1 MESPQRRPSSHEP
14 RTYVYV
20 PPQDAPAAAPF
31 GMPHADGREPDAV
44 PADEAVIAQTREIE
58 RLKGS
63 MAAAQRLRG
72 EFSTTIFSALIGGV
86 CVSLFNMQPASATGA
101 MLQEGMHFVH
111 DPLVATDLPTGL
123 SRQLQVLTLLRFS
136 VMLMAVAAGTGWGRV
151 ARLRAAEGNRRWLQ
165 GSIRYFVSAGSVFAL
180 ACLTV
185 ALYSSE
191 QALSGW
197 QQTWICALFAFSNGI
212 LWGLLPEDN
221 ATTARSFLIK
231 RAALGDLWAVRQ
243 VVLFLFCVGFA
254 VTLYQNI
261 IVTNASLHLIGT
273 IVLGLGLADTGYL
286 ASSVSL
292 ATPMPVARQTDANRI
307 APYVSTALMIVFA
320 IACFAYL
327 RQAPEVAAYFRGTPA
342 ANLASTADGR

>member
-1 MESPQRRPSSHEP
+1 MEVPHRRSPSQEP
-14 RTYVYV
+14 RTHVYV
-20 PPQDAPAAAPF
+20 PPQDVPAAAPF
-31 GMPHADGREPDAV
+31 GMPHADGHEGDTV
-44 PADEAVIAQTREIE
+44 PADEAKFAQTRELE

-86 CVSLFNMQPASATGA
+86 CISLFNMQPASATGA

-136 VMLMAVAAGTGWGRV
+136 VMLTAVGAGTGWGRV
-151 ARLRAAEGNRRWLQ
+151 ARLRSADGKHPWLQ
-165 GSIRYFVSAGSVFAL
+165 RAIKYFVSASSVFAL
-180 ACLTV
+180 ACLTI
-185 ALYSSE
+185 ALYTNDR
-191 QALSGW
+191 AMSGW

-221 ATTARSFLIK
+221 ATTARSFLVK

-243 VVLFLFCVGFA
+243 MVLFLFCVGFA

-261 IVTNASLHLIGT
+261 IVTNSSLHLIGT

-292 ATPMPVARQTDANRI
+292 ATPMPAVPQTDASRI
-307 APYVSTALMIVFA
+307 APYVSTALMIGFT
-320 IACFAYL
+320 IACFVYL
-327 RQAPEVAAYFRGTPA
+327 RQAPEAAAYIEGGPNSA
-342 ANLASTADGR
+342 IVSTAAAG